1 MTARMFGEFSLAM
14 KNDTT
19 SSKGT
24 EVTAGRARRR
34 WNVGRG
40 VALCVGLLALSREL
54 CAGPL
59 DPTPLQTL
67 MSNGQPAEAADRLAA
82 ALEKDPD
89 NARLLYNH
97 GVAAYAAGR
106 FDDALLSLDRAESLG
121 KPALARKAKFQKGNA
136 EFRVGLAAKSAN
148 LDETISRWKESIHL
162 YAETLK
168 TDSDPATQANFEFV
182 RKQLL
187 ALLLADAKKNLQAGL
202 QTNQPPANAIEKL
215 RNALEKFTDAKE
227 VAPENPEAKE
237 GEAASRDALAQ
248 SLAKEGTR
256 KTKTT
261 QMVGPKPHE
270 APIPHPDYKQIEEGV
285 AMLED
290 AHDLKPKDK
299 SIEQALEEGKR
310 RMADALNQHARELMA
325 QEERLP
331 WPNEKLAVL
340 RMAKE
345 QVQKALDRVPE
356 HEPAKQTLEEVN
368 QRLAGVMEQRADELA
383 QQSQQA
389 NLEQQAQSLSQ
400 ALDYYQQAG
409 ELTPQEQRLPQKAAR
424 TQDALEKVLDKLAD
438 KLMQDPKGKESLEA
452 QAARLEGAEQALDEL
467 QGLKPSEATAE
478 KAEKVGEKLDG
489 VRQKLSEQAKKAGEK
504 PGGQP
509 QQAQGQ
515 PQFQGPPIDAP
526 PRVNTPGQK
535 GPFNSAAMNRKQDY

>member
-1 MTARMFGEFSLAM
+1 MFGVSLVLGTWNLELFSA
-14 KNDTT
+14 
-19 SSKGT
+19 
-24 EVTAGRARRR
+24 
-34 WNVGRG
+34 
-40 VALCVGLLALSREL
+40 
-54 CAGPL
+54 PL
-59 DPTPLQTL
+59 DLVPLQTL
-67 MSNGQPAEAADRLAA
+67 VTNGQPAEAADRLAV

-106 FDDALLSLDRAESLG
+106 FDEALLSLDRAESLG

-148 LDETISRWKESIHL
+148 LDETISRWKESVHL

-168 TDSDPATQANFEFV
+168 QESDPTTQANFEFV

-187 ALLLADAKKNLQAGL
+187 TLLLADAKKNLQAGQ

-215 RNALEKFTDAKE
+215 RNAFEKFTDAKE
-227 VAPENPEAKE
+227 VAPENSEAKE
-237 GEAASRDALAQ
+237 GESASRDALAQ
-248 SLAKEGTR
+248 ALAKEGTR
-256 KTKTT
+256 KTQTT

-290 AHDLKPKDK
+290 AHDLKPKDQP
-299 SIEQALEEGKR
+299 IAQALAEGKR
-310 RMADALNQHARELMA
+310 RMADAFNQHARELMA

-345 QVQKALDRVPE
+345 QAEKALDRVPD
-356 HEPAKQTLEEVN
+356 HQPAKETLAEVN
-368 QRLAGVMEQRADELA
+368 QRLAGVMEERADELV

-400 ALDYYQQAG
+400 SLDFYQQAS

-467 QGLKPSEATAE
+467 QTLKPSDETSE
-478 KAEKVGEKLDG
+478 KAQQVGEKLDG
-489 VRQKLSEQAKKAGEK
+489 VRQKLSEQAQKTGQK
-504 PGGQP
+504 PGGQ
-509 QQAQGQ
+509 QQAQMP

-535 GPFNSAAMNRKQDY
+535 GQFNSTAMNRKQDY

>member
-1 MTARMFGEFSLAM
+1 MHDNTQSAKPPAPRS
-14 KNDTT
+14 
-19 SSKGT
+19 
-24 EVTAGRARRR
+24 AGAWPRRSVR
-34 WNVGRG
+34 WN
-40 VALCVGLLALSREL
+40 LWFCLGLAVLSVEL
-54 CAGPL
+54 FAVSL
-59 DPTPLQTL
+59 DLGPLQTL
-67 MSNGQPAEAADRLAA
+67 VTNGQPAEAADRLAA

-121 KPALARKAKFQKGNA
+121 RPELARKARFQKGNA
-136 EFRVGLAAKSAN
+136 EFRVGLAAKGAN
-148 LDETISRWKESIHL
+148 LDETISRWKESVHL

-168 TDSDPATQANFEFV
+168 QEADPATQANFEFV

-187 ALLLADAKKNLQAGL
+187 TLLLTDAKKNLQAGL
-202 QTNQPPANAIEKL
+202 QTNQFPANAIEKL
-215 RNALEKFTDAKE
+215 RNAFEKFTDAKE
-227 VAPENPEAKE
+227 VAPENSEAKE

-248 SLAKEGTR
+248 ALAKEGTR

-261 QMVGPKPHE
+261 QLVGPKAYE

-285 AMLED
+285 AMIED
-290 AHDLKPKDK
+290 AHDLKPQDEAIK
-299 SIEQALEEGKR
+299 QALEDAKR
-310 RMADALNQHARELMA
+310 RMADAFNQHARELMA

-345 QVQKALDRVPE
+345 QAEKALDRVPD
-356 HEPAKQTLEEVN
+356 HQPAKETLAEVN
-368 QRLAGVMEQRADELA
+368 KRLAGVMEERADELV

-400 ALDYYQQAG
+400 SLDFYQQAT
-409 ELTPQEQRLPQKAAR
+409 ELTPQEQRLPQKAKS
-424 TQDALEKVLDKLAD
+424 TQEALEKVLDKLAD

-467 QGLKPSEATAE
+467 QTLKPTDQTAE
-478 KAEKVGEKLDG
+478 KAQQVGEKLDG
-489 VRQKLSEQAKKAGEK
+489 VRQKLSEQAQKAGEK
-504 PGGQP
+504 PGGQQP
-509 QQAQGQ
+509 GMAQGQ
-515 PQFQGPPIDAP
+515 PQFQGTPIDAP

-535 GPFNSAAMNRKQDY
+535 GQFNSTAMNRKQDY